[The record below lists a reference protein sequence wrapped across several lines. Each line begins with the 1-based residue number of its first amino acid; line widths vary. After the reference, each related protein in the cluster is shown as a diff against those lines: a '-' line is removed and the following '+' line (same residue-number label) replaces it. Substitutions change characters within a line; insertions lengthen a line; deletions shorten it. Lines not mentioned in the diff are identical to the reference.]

1 MELDKYLAPRKI
13 MEIRQATPE
22 DVPYLALLFNSYR
35 VFYGKTPDIGAAA
48 QFLNDR
54 LVRHE
59 SEIFVAVE
67 GDTIAGFMQL
77 YPLFSSTR
85 MKRLW
90 LLNDL
95 FVSEEYRGQG
105 FSKALIE
112 QAKELC
118 RQTGA
123 CGFTLETGKDNIIGN
138 QLYQQVGMKLSDGYN
153 AYGWSV

>member
-35 VFYGKTPDIGAAA
+35 VFYGKPPDIGAAA

-95 FVSEEYRGQG
+95 FVSEEYRSQG

-112 QAKELC
+112 RAKELC
-118 RQTGA
+118 HQTGA
-123 CGFTLETGKDNIIGN
+123 CGFTLETGKDNVIGN
-138 QLYQQVGMKLSDGYN
+138 QLYQQVGMKLSEGYN
-153 AYGWSV
+153 AYGWWV

>member
-1 MELDKYLAPRKI
+1 MELDKHLAPRKI
-13 MEIRQATPE
+13 MEIRQATPD
-22 DVPYLALLFNSYR
+22 DVPYLALLFNRYR
-35 VFYGKTPDIGAAA
+35 VFYGKSPDIGAAA

-85 MKRLW
+85 MKKLW

-95 FVSEEYRGQG
+95 FVSEEYRGRG

-112 QAKELC
+112 RAKELC
-118 RQTGA
+118 HQTGA
-123 CGFTLETGKDNIIGN
+123 CGFTLETAKDNAVGN
-138 QLYQQVGMKLSDGYN
+138 QLYQQMGMKLSEGYN
-153 AYGWSV
+153 AYGWYL

>member
-1 MELDKYLAPRKI
+1 MELDKHLAPHKI
-13 MEIRQATPE
+13 MEIRQATPL
-22 DVPYLALLFNSYR
+22 DVPMLALLFNNYR
-35 VFYGKTPDIGAAA
+35 VFYSKQPDIGGAAK
-48 QFLNDR
+48 FLNER
-54 LVRHE
+54 LIRHE
-59 SEIFVAVE
+59 SEIFVAVD

-95 FVSEEYRGQG
+95 FVSEEYRGRG

-123 CGFTLETGKDNIIGN
+123 CGFTLETATDNRIGN
-138 QLYQQVGMKLSDGYN
+138 QLYQQMGMKLSEGYN
-153 AYGWSV
+153 AYGWWV

>member
-1 MELDKYLAPRKI
+1 MELDKYFAPRKI
-13 MEIRQATPE
+13 MEIRQATTD
-22 DVPYLALLFNSYR
+22 DVPYLALLFNRYR
-35 VFYGKTPDIGAAA
+35 VFYGKPPDIGAAA

-54 LVRHE
+54 LNRHE
-59 SEIFVAVE
+59 SEIFVVVE

-112 QAKELC
+112 RAKELC

-123 CGFTLETGKDNIIGN
+123 CGFTLETAKDNVIGN
-138 QLYQQVGMKLSDGYN
+138 QLYQQMGMRLSDGYN
-153 AYGWSV
+153 AYGWWV

>member
-1 MELDKYLAPRKI
+1 MELDKHLAPRKI
-13 MEIRQATPE
+13 MEIRQATPL
-22 DVPYLALLFNSYR
+22 DVPLLAILFNGYR
-35 VFYGKTPDIGAAA
+35 VFYGKQPDIGAAA
-48 QFLNDR
+48 QFINER
-54 LVRHE
+54 LIRRE

-85 MKRLW
+85 MKKLW
-90 LLNDL
+90 MLNDL

-123 CGFTLETGKDNIIGN
+123 CGFTLETAKDNVIGN
-138 QLYQQVGMKLSDGYN
+138 LLYPKMGMQLSDGYN
-153 AYGWSV
+153 EYVWMV